1 METMKTRGQMEAEI
15 SKAIISFEKESMGR
29 GPLDVR
35 SHLIDDMVLVRL
47 KNVLTPLEIKLV
59 ETEDPRQGRD
69 LIKRVRMELLELGRP
84 ILESAIEKL
93 TGCSVESLHTD
104 VSTRTGERII
114 VFTLKGQPQYREKG

>member
-1 METMKTRGQMEAEI
+1 MVTMKTRGQMEAEI
-15 SKAIISFEKESMGR
+15 SEAIISFEKESMGR
-29 GPLDVR
+29 GPVEVR

-47 KNVLTPLEIKLV
+47 KSVLTPLEIKLV

-69 LIKRVRMELLELGRP
+69 LIKQVRMELLELGRP
-84 ILESAIEKL
+84 TLERAIQEL
-93 TGCSVESLHTD
+93 TGCQVESLHTD

>member
-29 GPLDVR
+29 GPVEVR

-47 KNVLTPLEIKLV
+47 KGVLTPLEIKLV

-84 ILESAIEKL
+84 ILESAIEEL
-93 TGCSVESLHTD
+93 TGCPVESLHTD

-114 VFTLKGQPQYREKG
+114 VFTLKGRPLYREKG